1 MRSKNPELMNR
12 ICEYVERCVM
22 RRGESPS
29 TADIGEALGISRA
42 TAYRYLV
49 EMDARGIISY
59 DGGTVSTEK
68 TVKMSP
74 EIVMTPVV
82 GFIPCGTPQYEEE
95 NIEEYIALPTA
106 VFGNDDFFA
115 LRASGDSMIDAGI
128 DDGDLVVV
136 RKRKEAAEGDIVV
149 ALVNGQSTLKRF
161 FRDKETG
168 GVILHPENSRMEDIV
183 PDECYIQ
190 GVACHIIKAL

>member
-1 MRSKNPELMNR
+1 MRSKDPELMDR
-12 ICEYVERCVM
+12 ICRYVENCVM
-22 RRGESPS
+22 KRGASPS
-29 TADIGEALGISRA
+29 TADIGEALGISKA

-49 EMDARGIISY
+49 EMNERGLISY
-59 DGGTVSTEK
+59 DGGAISTEK
-68 TVKMSP
+68 IVKMNP
-74 EIVMTPVV
+74 EVVMTPVV
-82 GFIPCGTPQYEEE
+82 GSVP
-95 NIEEYIALPTA
+95 EYIALPVA

-136 RKRKEAAEGDIVV
+136 RKRKEAVEGDIVV

-168 GVILHPENSRMEDIV
+168 RVILHPENSRMEDIV